1 MSNSDAVIA
10 NGGAVRALADIVAE
24 AHGFKVAPARLDETE
39 APEGLPHEVP
49 IGFGPKGE
57 PLNLRPFFEHWRVA
71 PERKRGT
78 ARLLSLDSYIELT
91 RRHATPDSV
100 IFADTDWKKPSFV
113 TVVDYHEL
121 EAGGAADFMVH
132 RLTYAFP
139 LSEEWKAWSEQNS
152 KPMSQADFAA
162 FVEDHIA
169 DLAAPTDDERAGAE
183 RDFAMTIA
191 TPSEVIQMSRGLAVQ
206 VESTVK
212 TAVTLQTGEA
222 QLVFEERHVGGD
234 RSPLKVPGLVMLAV
248 APFFLGDKIRLPV
261 RIRYRVREGKLIW
274 SLAIFR
280 PDQFVTEQI
289 RADLEAVRVA
299 TGLPCFEGSPE
310 AVAS

>member
-1 MSNSDAVIA
+1 
-10 NGGAVRALADIVAE
+10 
-24 AHGFKVAPARLDETE
+24 
-39 APEGLPHEVP
+39 
-49 IGFGPKGE
+49 
-57 PLNLRPFFEHWRVA
+57 
-71 PERKRGT
+71 
-78 ARLLSLDSYIELT
+78 
-91 RRHATPDSV
+91 
-100 IFADTDWKKPSFV
+100 
-113 TVVDYHEL
+113 
-121 EAGGAADFMVH
+121 
-132 RLTYAFP
+132 
-139 LSEEWKAWSEQNS
+139 
-152 KPMSQADFAA
+152 
-162 FVEDHIA
+162 
-169 DLAAPTDDERAGAE
+169 
-183 RDFAMTIA
+183 
-191 TPSEVIQMSRGLAVQ
+191 
-206 VESTVK
+206 VK

-234 RSPLKVPGLVMLAV
+234 RSPLKVPGLVMLAL